1 MQSKIM
7 IQKAWDITIKI
18 KTNLRRTNTMK
29 KIVSLVAILA
39 VFAMLLVGCT
49 AKFDMDKSIEKLKN
63 EGLTEGMCYIT
74 EEECERATSLTNSEI
89 AFMGGEF
96 TVEIVKQYGLIE
108 NGDYSKSCTFI
119 TFATEEQATNFAE
132 LNIEYFAKGENSNN
146 WRIARDGCVVV
157 LTNLDVAMDIINLE
171 FK

>member
-1 MQSKIM
+1 MRKI
-7 IQKAWDITIKI
+7 
-18 KTNLRRTNTMK
+18 TME
-29 KIVSLVAILA
+29 KIVSLVAILS
-39 VFAMLLVGCT
+39 VFAMLLVGC
-49 AKFDMDKSIEKLKN
+49 AGKFDMDESIEKLKDK
-63 EGLTEGMCYIT
+63 GLTEGMCYIT
-74 EEECERATSLTNSEI
+74 EEECERATSLANSEI
-89 AFMGGEF
+89 KFMGGDF

-157 LTNLDVAMDIINLE
+157 MTNLDVAIDVINLE